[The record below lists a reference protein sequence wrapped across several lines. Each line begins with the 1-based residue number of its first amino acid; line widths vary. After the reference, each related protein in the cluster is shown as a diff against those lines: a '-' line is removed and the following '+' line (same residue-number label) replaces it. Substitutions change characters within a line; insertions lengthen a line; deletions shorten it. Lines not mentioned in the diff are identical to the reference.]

1 VKPGNGH
8 ILRPCGV
15 AAVILL
21 REVLNESV
29 LPPFAAPALG
39 LDYKSGLADREM
51 AMSETTQQMIALW
64 ILFTH
69 LLLVPWVLD

>member
-1 VKPGNGH
+1 
-8 ILRPCGV
+8 
-15 AAVILL
+15 
-21 REVLNESV
+21 
-29 LPPFAAPALG
+29 LG

-64 ILFTH
+64 ILFTL